1 MKRAGHGHGVAVLTI
16 LLLCARLLQAQTPA
30 TQPAT
35 ARVTITQAGVRLKT
49 SDAFLQ
55 RLYDEAERK
64 ATGNI
69 TASGPYKL
77 MVEGGGFDA
86 VWIETQPMAGAMYAK
101 RNLAVALG
109 NQLVFLRSQRADGRL
124 PGMITLGG
132 GALKPEYA
140 WLQGYYFPT
149 PALKVYYYLGKDRK
163 FLEELARVLEAHDAW
178 LWRERDS
185 NGDGC
190 LETWCIWDTGEDA
203 STRLNA
209 PDSWGGN
216 KPPAGYAVPYQSMDV
231 MGYSHEGR
239 SVLARIA
246 KELHTGREEEW
257 NKKAAEVRQRVAGY
271 LWRPDKHACYDRD
284 KDGKFLD
291 VLIHNNI
298 RAMWYG
304 LFSQQMADEFIH
316 FHLLNPAEFWTPIPL
331 PSIAVNDPL
340 FRNNPGNN
348 WSGQPEGLTYQRA
361 IRALENYGHYAELG
375 LLADKLFKAVGTK
388 CQFSQQFD
396 PFSGQ
401 LCPPGQ
407 DNYGPTMIAVLEY
420 ISKLY
425 GVDLDEETLVWSG
438 LQRAEQTMEYTWQ
451 WSGNTYAIQ
460 NDKGVFRGSINGVEN
475 FSCDTGVR
483 LVTDL
488 QGNVRDVIG
497 LDTRV
502 RDVILRTGGKEYKLT
517 VKPNQVWR
525 HSGTGPFEL
534 ASSAPFEMPAE
545 SPPVLIEYLLAGGEQ
560 IKTDGKFVQATRFGD
575 KTNDIKAF
583 GVTWAKWPGTPATQ
597 YTGTWAGSH
606 HPSGTVDVKGAN
618 FGAEASGLLKAV
630 LHVNYNVFSGTFS
643 NLTTGKRYR
652 AQFIVNNNH
661 PSRDLSITLGFR
673 STGSFSGVSHPQVV
687 TFEWTASRDSE
698 KWTCSG
704 REGLIV
710 GFAIFELNR

>member
-1 MKRAGHGHGVAVLTI
+1 MREPVTMWSVVVAAVSALAWAGAGGAEPMTRPADAAV
-16 LLLCARLLQAQTPA
+16 
-30 TQPAT
+30 
-35 ARVTITQAGVRLKT
+35 GVRLKT
-49 SDAFLQ
+49 SGTFLQ
-55 RLYDEAERK
+55 RLYDEAEKK
-64 ATGNI
+64 AAGNI
-69 TASGPYKL
+69 IPCGTYKL

-101 RNLAVALG
+101 RNLAVALS
-109 NQLVFLRSQRADGRL
+109 NQLVFMRSQRADGRL
-124 PGMITLGG
+124 PGMITLAG

-149 PALKVYYYLGKDRK
+149 PALEVYHYLGKDRK
-163 FLEELARVLEAHDAW
+163 FLEELAKVLEAHDAW

-209 PDSWGGN
+209 PNSWGGN
-216 KPPAGYAVPYQSMDV
+216 KPPSGYAVPYQSMDV

-246 KELHTGREEEW
+246 KELHTGREAEW

-271 LWRPDKHACYDRD
+271 LWRPEKHACYDRD

-316 FHLLNPAEFWTPIPL
+316 YHLLNPAEFWTPVPL

-340 FRNNPGNN
+340 FRNDPGNN

-375 LLADKLFKAVGTK
+375 LLADKLFKVVGTK

-420 ISKLY
+420 ISK
-425 GVDLDEETLVWSG
+425 
-438 LQRAEQTMEYTWQ
+438 
-451 WSGNTYAIQ
+451 
-460 NDKGVFRGSINGVEN
+460 
-475 FSCDTGVR
+475 
-483 LVTDL
+483 
-488 QGNVRDVIG
+488 
-497 LDTRV
+497 
-502 RDVILRTGGKEYKLT
+502 
-517 VKPNQVWR
+517 
-525 HSGTGPFEL
+525 
-534 ASSAPFEMPAE
+534 
-545 SPPVLIEYLLAGGEQ
+545 
-560 IKTDGKFVQATRFGD
+560 
-575 KTNDIKAF
+575 
-583 GVTWAKWPGTPATQ
+583 
-597 YTGTWAGSH
+597 
-606 HPSGTVDVKGAN
+606 
-618 FGAEASGLLKAV
+618 
-630 LHVNYNVFSGTFS
+630 
-643 NLTTGKRYR
+643 RYR

-661 PSRDLSITLGFR
+661 PSRDLSITLGTR

-687 TFEWTASRDSE
+687 TFEWTATRPSE

-704 REGLIV
+704 REGLIG
-710 GFAIFELNR
+710 GFALFELNR